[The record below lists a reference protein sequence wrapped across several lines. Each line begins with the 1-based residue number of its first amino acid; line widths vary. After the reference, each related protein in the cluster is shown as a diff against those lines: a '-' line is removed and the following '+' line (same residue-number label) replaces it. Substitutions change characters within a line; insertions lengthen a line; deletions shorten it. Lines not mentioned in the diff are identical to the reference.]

1 MFYRLELV
9 KELEIPPR
17 YFASNLDDEI
27 NRRLRQ
33 DVEGTCSGKHG
44 FVIAV
49 TEAIHKGDGMIREGV
64 GNAVFNVR
72 YECIVFMP
80 HKGEVM
86 DAVVKSVNK
95 MGFFAE
101 AGPLQIFVS
110 NHLIPEE
117 FEFDST
123 NDPAYMTKDG
133 EKITTGCEVRL
144 KIVGTRVDAN
154 EIVSVFISERRFSFS
169 ENAWLL
175 KGVALADF

>member
-1 MFYRLELV
+1 MFYRLELI

-95 MGFFAE
+95 VRKNKINQSRHF
-101 AGPLQIFVS
+101 
-110 NHLIPEE
+110 HRRR
-117 FEFDST
+117 T
-123 NDPAYMTKDG
+123 NKFLSKKYKLNTSK
-133 EKITTGCEVRL
+133 
-144 KIVGTRVDAN
+144 
-154 EIVSVFISERRFSFS
+154 
-169 ENAWLL
+169 
-175 KGVALADF
+175 